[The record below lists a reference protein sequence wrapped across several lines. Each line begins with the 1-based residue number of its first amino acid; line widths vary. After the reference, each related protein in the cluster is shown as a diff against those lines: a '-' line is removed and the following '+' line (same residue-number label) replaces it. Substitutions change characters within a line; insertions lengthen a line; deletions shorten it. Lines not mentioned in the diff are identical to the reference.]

1 MVRST
6 AGRAPSEAARR
17 SPPSSRSIVR
27 GRSRSPEMT
36 GSLKVWRTAD
46 GKYRKEEQ
54 VGPYSSI
61 ETFDGTKGFVQEAG
75 SSPRPVT
82 GAELGVFLSKSFA
95 NWSAVF
101 FVFFP
106 ERRHGSTRID
116 ADDTIAFTPEG
127 GIEWLVTLDPQTS
140 LPKTMMHK
148 EGDRTITVSFTSYE
162 TVGAF
167 RDRERDPSN
176 DRRSALRH
184 RHRVHEDGHRC
195 AGHPVPLQSLTA
207 QAAPVTTSAA
217 CSTTPAAPP
226 TRLPLRRM
234 NCRSGPSSVSIF
246 SVIISAS
253 QRCTTSVMSSENC
266 C

>member
-1 MVRST
+1 M
-6 AGRAPSEAARR
+6 AG
-17 SPPSSRSIVR
+17 SI
-27 GRSRSPEMT
+27 
-36 GSLKVWRTAD
+36 KVWRTAD

-61 ETFDGTKGFVQEAG
+61 EVSDGTNGSVQQGRAA
-75 SSPRPVT
+75 PRAVT

-106 ERRHGSTRID
+106 ERRHGSLRVG

-140 LPKTMMHK
+140 LPKTMTHK

-167 RDRERDPSN
+167 RIEKDLHRTTGDPRF
-176 DRRSALRH
+176 DA
-184 RHRVHEDGHRC
+184 VIQFTKTVID
-195 AGHPVPLQSLTA
+195 APADASLFK
-207 QAAPVTTSAA
+207 P
-217 CSTTPAAPP
+217 
-226 TRLPLRRM
+226 
-234 NCRSGPSSVSIF
+234 
-246 SVIISAS
+246 
-253 QRCTTSVMSSENC
+253 
-266 C
+266 